1 MKGAYEKL
9 YALQIVFNLILETD
23 YEFFLGFCEPEKY
36 VPGRKD
42 IAKAKAAQLYV
53 PNNNFIVRSFQR
65 K

>member
-1 MKGAYEKL
+1 M
-9 YALQIVFNLILETD
+9 ISD
-23 YEFFLGFCEPEKY
+23 LGFCEPEKY

>member
-1 MKGAYEKL
+1 MCL
-9 YALQIVFNLILETD
+9 HIVFNLILKTG
-23 YEFFLGFCEPEKY
+23 YHIFLGFCEPEKY

-53 PNNNFIVRSFQR
+53 PSNNFTVRSFQR